1 MKTVQ
6 RRIKKII
13 LFLALSLLFSRII
26 PYYEMIGRWLS
37 SKIPL
42 DTAIRISETVLG
54 EIYPEP
60 LDFVYDLACIAV
72 NIAITIVTYNLVI
85 TVFRTIK
92 QKKRE

>member
-6 RRIKKII
+6 RRITKII

-85 TVFRTIK
+85 NAFRIIK